1 MKTHMN
7 DTQLETI
14 EQIEAFLSGT
24 QTMELIIEGK
34 AERYLWIQRALI
46 RLNYLQL
53 SKAKKGVVMRYLGKM
68 SCYSPAQVKRLIKQ
82 YREKGRLERKQRTV
96 KSFSQKYTVQ
106 DKLLLAALD
115 ERHGTLSGPA
125 TKKLCERAYTIFG
138 ECEYERLA
146 TVSISHLYNL
156 RQSTTYM
163 RQRRQFNKTRPVTCL
178 IGERRKPNPQGQP
191 GFIRIDSV
199 HQGDQDGMKGVYH
212 INAVDEITQFEIVA
226 SVEKISERYL
236 IPVLEQMLEAFPFV
250 IQSFHSDNGSEY
262 INKQVAKLL
271 NKLLIE
277 FTKSRARQSND
288 NALAESK
295 NAAVVRKH
303 FGYSHIPQKWAP
315 LINQFNQDYLN
326 PYINYH
332 RPCFFPMTVVDA
344 KGKHKKTYPYSQ
356 MMTPYD
362 KLKSLPDAAQYL
374 KPQMSFEQLDNTA
387 YAMSDNQAA
396 EQLREVKRE
405 LFRTIFEN
413 PPKAA

>member
-1 MKTHMN
+1 MN
-7 DTQLETI
+7 DTRLETI
-14 EQIEAFLSGT
+14 DQIEAFLSAT
-24 QTMELIIEGK
+24 QTLEFSIEDK
-34 AERYLWIQRALI
+34 TERYEWIQCTLVRF
-46 RLNYLQL
+46 NYRRL
-53 SKAKKGVVMRYLGKM
+53 SKAEKGWVMQYLAKITG
-68 SCYSPAQVKRLIKQ
+68 YSPAQTKRLIKQ
-82 YREKGRLERKQRTV
+82 YRETGQIVRKQRTI
-96 KSFSQKYTVQ
+96 KGFTQKYTVQ
-106 DKLLLAALD
+106 DKLMLAALD

-125 TKKLCERAYTIFG
+125 TKKLFERAYRLFG
-138 ECEYERLA
+138 EREYERLA
-146 TVSISHLYNL
+146 TISIAHIYNL
-156 RQSTTYM
+156 RRSTTYT
-163 RQRRQFNKTRPVTCL
+163 RQRRQFTKTRPVTCL

-226 SVEKISERYL
+226 SVEKIAERYL
-236 IPVLEQMLEAFPFV
+236 IPVLEHMLTAFPF
-250 IQSFHSDNGSEY
+250 ILQSFHSDNGSEY

-277 FTKSRARQSND
+277 FTKSRARHSTD

-295 NAAVVRKH
+295 NAAIIRKH
-303 FGYSHIPQKWAP
+303 FGYAHIPQKWAP
-315 LINQFNQDYLN
+315 LINAFNQDTLN

-332 RPCFFPMTVVDA
+332 RPCFFPVTVVDA
-344 KGKHKKTYPYSQ
+344 QGKHKKTTPYSE

-374 KPQMSFEQLDNTA
+374 KPQMSFEQLDTLA

-396 EQLREVKRE
+396 EHLREAKGE

-413 PPKAA
+413 PPKVA